1 MCNMELSS
9 YELSLVILGMESLM
23 EQLKDDWEND
33 VVDEYENRKKYYDCW
48 EIANKANK
56 ARTLLS
62 QK

>member
-1 MCNMELSS
+1 
-9 YELSLVILGMESLM
+9 M
-23 EQLKDDWEND
+23 EQVKDDWEND

-56 ARTLLS
+56 ARALIS